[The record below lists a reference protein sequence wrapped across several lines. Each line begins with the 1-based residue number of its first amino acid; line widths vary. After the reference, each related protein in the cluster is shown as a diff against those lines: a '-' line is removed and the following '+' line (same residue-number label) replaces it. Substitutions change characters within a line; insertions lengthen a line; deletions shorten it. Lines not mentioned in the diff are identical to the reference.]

1 MFVNSIPKRE
11 RRKGVGV
18 LAAEIVTLCGLLLVS
33 LFFISCSTTSSF
45 LDAALPDR
53 YGLGSTFTTGSYRGS
68 QQGFEGGGVVRES
81 GSYNLDSIVTW
92 LEWDI
97 PSVGEEPVSVRG
109 VRERAVQDYKE
120 WREPEPP
127 SDSLV
132 SITKQTTVDET
143 GMISESW
150 SFGATEAL
158 SSALIG
164 LLGFLGFRLARSH
177 LSSSGGG
184 DEE

>member
-1 MFVNSIPKRE
+1 M
-11 RRKGVGV
+11 
-18 LAAEIVTLCGLLLVS
+18 
-33 LFFISCSTTSSF
+33 
-45 LDAALPDR
+45 
-53 YGLGSTFTTGSYRGS
+53 
-68 QQGFEGGGVVRES
+68 
-81 GSYNLDSIVTW
+81 DSIVTW

-177 LSSSGGG
+177 LFSSGGG